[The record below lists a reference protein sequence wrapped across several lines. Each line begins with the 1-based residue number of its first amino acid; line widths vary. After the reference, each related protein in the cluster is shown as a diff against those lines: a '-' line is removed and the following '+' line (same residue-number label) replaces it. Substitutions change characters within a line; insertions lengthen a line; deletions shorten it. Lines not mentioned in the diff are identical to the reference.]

1 MPSLILALVLALV
14 LPLQTADLAPT
25 GTLRAS
31 FIENNPNQGRVDPQT
46 KAITGPAADLVR
58 ELARRLG
65 VKFEITP
72 LPSAGAVLESVRE
85 GKVDIGFLAYE
96 AARATLVDY
105 SDDYS
110 ITGSAF
116 AVRADSSITRS
127 ADVDR
132 AGVTVVAIRGQ
143 SPEVYL
149 RETLKVARLDSLP
162 SAPLNAELAKI
173 LLGGQ
178 ADAVGANR
186 TRMEELVREFPKLRV
201 LQDDFTHTTQAIVV
215 AKGKRSQLSYLNTFL
230 SEVRGSGFVKA
241 SLAKANLVG
250 VDVAPPTKR

>member
-1 MPSLILALVLALV
+1 MPSLILALALALL
-14 LPLQTADLAPT
+14 LPLQSADLAPT

-31 FIENNPNQGRVDPQT
+31 FIENNPNQGRVDPAT
-46 KAITGPAADLVR
+46 KEVTGPAADLTR

-65 VKFEITP
+65 VKHEITP
-72 LPSAGAVLESVRE
+72 LPSAGAVLESVRA

-96 AARATLVDY
+96 AARAMQVDY

-116 AVRADSSITRS
+116 AVRGDSALTRS

-149 RETLKVARLDSLP
+149 RETLKAARLNSLP
-162 SAPLNAELAKI
+162 DAPPNAELAKI

-178 ADAVGANR
+178 ADAIGANR

-201 LQDDFTHTTQAIVV
+201 LTDDFTHTTQAIVV
-215 AKGKRSQLSYLNTFL
+215 AKGKRAQLDYLNRFIAD
-230 SEVRGSGFVKA
+230 VRASGFVKQ
-241 SLAKANLVG
+241 SLAKAKLVG

>member
-1 MPSLILALVLALV
+1 MPTAILALALALV
-14 LPLQTADLAPT
+14 LPLQRADLAPT

-31 FIENNPNQGRVDPQT
+31 FIENNPNQGRVDPKT

-65 VKFEITP
+65 VKYEIMP
-72 LPSAGAVLESVRE
+72 MRSAGAVLESVRE
-85 GKVDIGFLAYE
+85 GKADIGFLAYE

-110 ITGSAF
+110 VTGSTY
-116 AVRADSSITRS
+116 AVRGDSPLKRS

-132 AGVTVVAIRGQ
+132 AGITVAAIRGQ
-143 SPEVYL
+143 SQEVYL
-149 RETLKVARLDSLP
+149 RENLKAARLNSLP
-162 SAPLNAELAKI
+162 AAPPNAELAKM
-173 LLGGQ
+173 LFGGQ
-178 ADAVGANR
+178 VDAVGANR

-201 LQDDFTHTTQAIVV
+201 LADDFMKTTQAIVV
-215 AKGKRSQLSYLNTFL
+215 AKGKTAQLSYLNTFL
-230 SEVRGSGFVKA
+230 AEVRGSGFVKT

-250 VDVAPPTKR
+250 VDVAPPTTR

>member
-1 MPSLILALVLALV
+1 MPSLILVLALALA

-31 FIENNPNQGRVDPQT
+31 FIENNPNQGRVDPKT
-46 KAITGPAADLVR
+46 KEVTGPAADLVR

-65 VKFEITP
+65 VKSEIAG
-72 LPSAGAVLESVRE
+72 LPSAGAVLESVRA

-96 AARATLVDY
+96 KARAELVDY

-110 ITGSAF
+110 VTGSAF
-116 AVRADSSITRS
+116 AVRGDSPIKRS

-132 AGVTVVAIRGQ
+132 AGATVVAVRGQ

-149 RETLKVARLDSLP
+149 RETLKAAKLDSLP
-162 SAPLNAELAKI
+162 AAPPNADLATM
-173 LLGGQ
+173 LFGGR

-201 LQDDFTHTTQAIVV
+201 LPDDFTQTMQAIVL
-215 AKGKRSQLSYLNTFL
+215 AKGKTSQLAYLNRFL
-230 SEVRGSGFVKA
+230 VEVRTSGFVKA
-241 SLAKANLVG
+241 SLDRAKLVG
-250 VDVAPPTKR
+250 VEVAGPTKR

>member
-1 MPSLILALVLALV
+1 MPSLILALALALA

-31 FIENNPNQGRVDPQT
+31 FIENNPNQGRVDPAT
-46 KAITGPAADLVR
+46 KAVTGPAADLVR

-65 VKFEITP
+65 VKHEITP
-72 LPSAGAVLESVRE
+72 LPSAGAVLESVRD
-85 GKVDIGFLAYE
+85 GNVDIGFLAYE
-96 AARATLVDY
+96 AARATQVDY

-110 ITGSAF
+110 VTGSAF
-116 AVRADSSITRS
+116 AVRADSSLRRA

-149 RETLKVARLDSLP
+149 RETLKAARLNSLP
-162 SAPLNAELAKI
+162 TVPSNGELAKM
-173 LLGGQ
+173 LLDGQ

-186 TRMEELVREFPKLRV
+186 TRMEELVRESPKLRV
-201 LQDDFTHTTQAIVV
+201 LPDDFTQTTQAIVV
-215 AKGKRSQLSYLNTFL
+215 AKGKRSQLAYLNTFIA
-230 SEVRGSGFVKA
+230 EVRTSGFVKA
-241 SLAKANLVG
+241 SLTKANLVG
-250 VDVAPPTKR
+250 VEVAPPTRR